1 MAAQHGGDRTAG
13 ALLQIVDDPL
23 DAGGGVCCVVRQLTH
38 LVGHHG
44 KATPLFA
51 GAGRLDGGV
60 EGQQIGLLRDAL
72 SQALQKVAEQSS
84 RIASATLQQQQTS
97 AEIARNIT
105 NIARIA
111 DDNQG
116 ALAKVAQTSDQ
127 LQQLSQ
133 QQLSLTRRFT
143 LQLSLIHI

>member
-1 MAAQHGGDRTAG
+1 M
-13 ALLQIVDDPL
+13 
-23 DAGGGVCCVVRQLTH
+23 
-38 LVGHHG
+38 
-44 KATPLFA
+44 
-51 GAGRLDGGV
+51 
-60 EGQQIGLLRDAL
+60 
-72 SQALQKVAEQSS
+72 AEQSS

-143 LQLSLIHI
+143 LQSA